1 VRRASKGVERVE
13 AMKPAPFDYC
23 CPDSVD
29 EALEV
34 LSTRAGEAKVMAG
47 GQSLVPMLNFR
58 VVRPEL
64 IVDVSRLLEL
74 EYVRERA
81 DGGLTIGAL
90 TRHRVLETSPLV
102 VRRFPVIPET
112 MKHVAHLAIRNRGTI
127 GGSLSHADP
136 AAELPM
142 LVRLLDATIVARS
155 TRGERSI
162 PAADFFV
169 GPLTSALREDELVVR
184 IELPGLT
191 HNGWA
196 FDEFAR
202 RAGDFALAAVGVLL
216 DVTGGRITMARVA
229 MMGVGDT
236 PLRRHEAEAALTG
249 NALSDQVMANAVK
262 EACAS
267 LEPRQDLH
275 ASPEFRRHLAG
286 VLMER
291 VLGKAWERAAGD
303 QR

>member
-1 VRRASKGVERVE
+1 
-13 AMKPAPFDYC
+13 MKPAPFDYC
-23 CPDSVD
+23 CPDSVE

-34 LSTRAGEAKVMAG
+34 LSARAGDAKVMAG
-47 GQSLVPMLNFR
+47 GQSLMPMLNFR
-58 VVRPEL
+58 VVRPAL

-90 TRHRVLETSPLV
+90 TRHRVLETSSLV
-102 VRRFPVIPET
+102 ARRFPIIPET

-127 GGSLSHADP
+127 GGSLCHADS

-142 LVRLLDATIVARS
+142 LVRLLDASIVARS

-162 PAADFFV
+162 PAAEFFV
-169 GPLTSALREDELVVR
+169 GPLTSALEEDELVVR
-184 IELPGLT
+184 AELPGLS

-202 RAGDFALAAVGVLL
+202 RAGDFALAAGGVVLE
-216 DVTGGRITMARVA
+216 VTRGRIGMARVA

-236 PLRRHEAEAALTG
+236 PLRRPEAEAVLSGQT
-249 NALSDQVMANAVK
+249 LSDRVVTEAVK
-262 EACAS
+262 AACDS
-267 LEPRQDLH
+267 LEPRQDLQ
-275 ASPEFRRHLAG
+275 ASPEFRRHLAA
-286 VLMER
+286 VLTER
-291 VLGKAWERAAGD
+291 MLRKAWARATGELT
-303 QR
+303 